1 MENVT
6 FGAEPVRY
14 KAPEKVKGLVI
25 PYGNKKSKEK
35 RKNLKT
41 VHPKSGYLELK
52 SMEAPQGSQQ
62 RYPMGT
68 KLYREQWSRFAD
80 DNERY
85 YLYEDYFLVYWVQ
98 EMKIGARIYRSAL
111 RNINKYTPQ
120 ESGRGEELIRKQK
133 LTEIRPDQGRQIKM
147 FA

>member
-1 MENVT
+1 MEKIT
-6 FGAEPVRY
+6 FGAEKVRY
-14 KAPEKVKGLVI
+14 KAPKKKKGLVI
-25 PYGNKKSKEK
+25 SYGNRLPKE

-41 VHPKSGYLELK
+41 VHSKGGWLELK
-52 SMEAPQGSQQ
+52 SMAAPEGSHQ

-68 KLYREQWSRFAD
+68 KLYREKWSRFAD

-98 EMKIGARIYRSAL
+98 EMKIGARIFRSAV
-111 RNINKYTPQ
+111 RNIDKYTPQ
-120 ESGRGEELIRKQK
+120 ESDKGEQPIRKQK
-133 LTEIRPDQGRQIKM
+133 RGQIRPDQGLQIKM